1 MRTDSSPGTL
11 PAREHLPATDAG
23 TPVLDVV
30 IPVHNEEKDLQPCV
44 RRLHEHLT
52 RTFPYAF
59 RITIADN
66 ASTDRTPLVAAR
78 LAADIPEVGTF
89 RLELKGR
96 GRALRTVWSASP
108 APVLAYMDVDLSTDL
123 NALLPL
129 VAPLISGHSDLAI
142 GSRLARDSRVVRGPK
157 REFISRAYNLILRGS
172 LQARFSDA
180 QCGFKAIRREVA
192 QVLLP
197 LVEDTGWFFDTE
209 MLVLAE
215 RAGLRIH
222 EVPVDWVDDPDSTV
236 HIVRTA
242 IDDLRGVWRVGRALA
257 TGSLPLD
264 RLARPFGDDPRD
276 RDLPDVP
283 KGLARQLVG
292 FCVVGGLSTL
302 FYLAL
307 YSVFR
312 QFSGSQTANAL
323 ALLVSAVANTA
334 ANRRLTFG
342 VRGRGGAVR
351 HQAQG
356 LVVLGIG
363 LALTSGSLA
372 ALSAAAGSPA
382 HSTELAVLIAANLA
396 ATVLRFLLFRA
407 WVFPDR
413 DGYGGGPGHTVTP
426 PAHGTPAPSAP
437 PPQRRVPAPQPYRQ
451 RPYEQEPYEQEPYE
465 QEPYEQEPY
474 EQEPY
479 EQEPYERQVHSR
491 EGCEPVRPHHNDPG
505 DAR

>member
-1 MRTDSSPGTL
+1 MRTDSSPDSPPGTL
-11 PAREHLPATDAG
+11 PAREHLPVSAAG
-23 TPVLDVV
+23 GAVLDVV
-30 IPVHNEEKDLQPCV
+30 IPVYNEEQDLQPCV

-66 ASTDRTPLVAAR
+66 ASTDRTPLLAAR
-78 LAADIPEVGTF
+78 LAAELPGVGVV
-89 RLELKGR
+89 RLEQKGR
-96 GRALRTVWSASP
+96 GRALRTVWSASE

-142 GSRLARDSRVVRGPK
+142 GSRLARSSRVVRGPR
-157 REFISRAYNLILRGS
+157 RELISRAYNLILRGS

-180 QCGFKAIRREVA
+180 QCGFKAIRGDVA
-192 QVLLP
+192 RVLLP

-242 IDDLRGVWRVGRALA
+242 TDDLKGVWRIGRALA

-264 RLARPFGDDPRD
+264 LLARPFGDDPRD
-276 RDLPDVP
+276 RELTGVP
-283 KGLARQLVG
+283 KGLARQLIG
-292 FCVVGGLSTL
+292 FCVVGVLSTL
-302 FYLAL
+302 CYLLL
-307 YSVFR
+307 YSGFR
-312 QFSGSQTANAL
+312 EFCGPQPANGL

-356 LVVLGIG
+356 LVVFAIG

-372 ALSAAAGSPA
+372 ALDAAGGRPA
-382 HSTELAVLIAANLA
+382 HSTELAVLVTANLA

-407 WVFPDR
+407 WVFPD
-413 DGYGGGPGHTVTP
+413 
-426 PAHGTPAPSAP
+426 
-437 PPQRRVPAPQPYRQ
+437 QRQPYDTDT
-451 RPYEQEPYEQEPYE
+451 PEG
-465 QEPYEQEPY
+465 
-474 EQEPY
+474 
-479 EQEPYERQVHSR
+479 SR
-491 EGCEPVRPHHNDPG
+491 
-505 DAR
+505 